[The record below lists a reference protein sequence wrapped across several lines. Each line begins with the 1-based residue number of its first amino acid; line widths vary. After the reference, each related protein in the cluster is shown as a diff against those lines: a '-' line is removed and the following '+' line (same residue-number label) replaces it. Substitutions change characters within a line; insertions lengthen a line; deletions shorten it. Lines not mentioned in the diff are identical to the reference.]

1 MYEDEYGKFICEY
14 WGLKDS
20 QRNCPWDWTSL
31 TGQFWQMLSTLS
43 VPDRTGACL
52 LHHGFIS
59 VSKQWRNPDTTW
71 AMVVRDKDNVLLTF
85 SIVMPSASHKGT

>member
-1 MYEDEYGKFICEY
+1 
-14 WGLKDS
+14 
-20 QRNCPWDWTSL
+20 
-31 TGQFWQMLSTLS
+31 MLSTLS

-85 SIVMPSASHKGT
+85 SIVMASASHKGAWKESKTYFKGQKLIQTRV